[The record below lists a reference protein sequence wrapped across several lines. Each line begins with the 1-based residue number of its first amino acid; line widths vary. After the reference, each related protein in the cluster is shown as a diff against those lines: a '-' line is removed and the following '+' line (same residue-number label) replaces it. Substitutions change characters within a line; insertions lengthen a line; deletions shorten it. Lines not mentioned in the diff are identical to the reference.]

1 MESATLDYELEI
13 EELKKKNNEYL
24 KKINDIGEMLVE
36 YEKKLKLAESL
47 AKDVME
53 FYPACTKST
62 YLKAEEFLKKG
73 NL

>member
-62 YLKAEEFLKKG
+62 YLKAFLKKG